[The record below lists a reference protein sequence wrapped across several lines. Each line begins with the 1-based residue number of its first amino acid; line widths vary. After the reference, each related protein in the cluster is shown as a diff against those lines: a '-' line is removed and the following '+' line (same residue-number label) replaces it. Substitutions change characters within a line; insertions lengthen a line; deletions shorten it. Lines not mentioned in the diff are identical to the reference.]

1 MPSLRGEFAE
11 SLGGRLLKRDTSIF
25 GRRPV
30 SKILQ
35 SGEEKGGS
43 KLFNKVSNAIGPKT
57 KILVGVGTAGTL
69 NYYFGGGD
77 DSFAGG
83 IIKDIKNA
91 ALVVKIIFFLVIGSL
106 IAIVGYNLLSLLV
119 SLFKSLKK
127 SSKKSDPQEVFN
139 NPTYAV
145 PDSEF
150 GTVEESQTGGGK
162 NNLDKYMYCL
172 ILLLG
177 LGIHHLYDSYNTKK
191 DKYLDLLKEK
201 EEYDKLF

>member
-1 MPSLRGEFAE
+1 MGILTGLGESVGKKFFKKE
-11 SLGGRLLKRDTSIF
+11 GSEIGSRSG
-25 GRRPV
+25 

-35 SGEEKGGS
+35 RES
-43 KLFNKVSNAIGPKT
+43 KLFGPKT
-57 KILVGVGTAGTL
+57 KILGGATILGGL
-69 NYYFGGGD
+69 DYYFGGGD

-91 ALVVKIIFFLVIGSL
+91 AQVVKIIFYLVIVL
-106 IAIVGYNLLSLLV
+106 VVVVVGYNLLSLLV
-119 SLFKSLKK
+119 SLFKS
-127 SSKKSDPQEVFN
+127 SKKSDPQGEFHN
-139 NPTYAV
+139 SINSTYAVAV
-145 PDSEF
+145 PDSEKP
-150 GTVEESQTGGGK
+150 TVKGSQTGGGK

-177 LGIHHLYDSYNTKK
+177 IGIHHLYDSYNTKK